1 MEKVEEILQNLVVW
15 LSKATGIS
23 VGLYSLLLTYVT
35 GITFLWSLRWLIL
48 KLVWRQ
54 TEDLQVRYKW
64 RKISGYAAFVLT
76 VLLVGRVLSEGFH
89 SAATFLGLL
98 TAGLAIALKDPLV
111 NLVGWMLIIW
121 RRPFAVGDRIQIGI
135 HAGDVMDLTV
145 FRFTLAEIGNWVHAD
160 QITGRIVHIPNG
172 KVFVEPVAIYSRG
185 MHDFIWNEVAVL
197 VTFESN
203 WKRAKDILNAIAVA
217 HAEHLA
223 KPAERKLKEYAK
235 YYLIVQV
242 AIDLTPRVFTT
253 VEASGILLTVRH
265 VCQSRHR
272 RESTQGI
279 WEDVLDRFAECD
291 DIDFAYPTSRS
302 YSNVTEGKRNRGKT
316 ANICTR
322 PEYRAYQCLSN
333 VELK

>member
-1 MEKVEEILQNLVVW
+1 MEKFEVILQNPVVW

-23 VGLYSLLLTYVT
+23 VGLYSLLLAYVT
-35 GITFLWSLRWLIL
+35 GITFIWSLRWLIL

-54 TEDLQVRYKW
+54 TENLQVRYKW
-64 RKISGYAAFVLT
+64 QKISGYAAFVLT
-76 VLLVGRVLSEGFH
+76 VLLVGRVWFEGFH
-89 SAATFLGLL
+89 SAATYLGLL
-98 TAGLAIALKDPLV
+98 SAGLAIALKDPLV
-111 NLVGWMLIIW
+111 NLVGWMFIIW

-185 MHDFIWNEVAVL
+185 LHDFIWNEVAVL

-203 WKRAKDILNAIAVA
+203 WKRAKDILDEIAVT
-217 HAEHLA
+217 HAGHLA
-223 KPAERKLKEYAK
+223 EPAESKLKEYARDF
-235 YYLIVQV
+235 LIVPV
-242 AIDLTPRVFTT
+242 DLAPRVFTT

-272 RESTQGI
+272 RESTQEI

-302 YSNVTEGKRNRGKT
+302 YNNVTEGKRGIG
-316 ANICTR
+316 AIR
-322 PEYRAYQCLSN
+322 PTCAHDPNTERTN
-333 VELK
+333 V

>member
-1 MEKVEEILQNLVVW
+1 MEKIEVILQNLVVW
-15 LSKATGIS
+15 LNKATGIP
-23 VGLYSLLLTYVT
+23 VGLYNQLFTSLA
-35 GITFLWSLRWLIL
+35 GIAFLWFLRWLIL
-48 KLVWRQ
+48 RWVWRQ
-54 TEDLQVRYKW
+54 TENLQVRYKW
-64 RKISGYAAFVLT
+64 RKISGYAAFVLS
-76 VLLVGRVLSEGFH
+76 VLLVGRILSEGFH

-111 NLVGWMLIIW
+111 SLVGWFFIIW
-121 RRPFAVGDRIQIGI
+121 RRPFKVGDHIQIGI

-172 KVFVEPVAIYSRG
+172 KVFVEPLAIYSRG

-203 WKRAKDILNAIAVA
+203 WKRAKDILNDIAVT
-217 HAEHLA
+217 HAGHLA
-223 KPAERKLKEYAK
+223 EPAESKLKEYARDF
-235 YYLIVQV
+235 LILPVN
-242 AIDLTPRVFTT
+242 LTPSVFTT

-272 RESTQGI
+272 RESTQEI

-291 DIDFAYPTSRS
+291 DINFAYPTTRS
-302 YSNVTEGKRNRGKT
+302 YSNVTEGKRGT
-316 ANICTR
+316 GAMR
-322 PEYRAYQCLSN
+322 PTSTHDPNTEH
-333 VELK
+333 

>member
-1 MEKVEEILQNLVVW
+1 
-15 LSKATGIS
+15 
-23 VGLYSLLLTYVT
+23 LLTYVA
-35 GITFLWSLRWLIL
+35 GITFLWFLRWLIL

-76 VLLVGRVLSEGFH
+76 VLLSGPVLSEGFH
-89 SAATFLGLL
+89 GAATFLGLL

-111 NLVGWMLIIW
+111 NLVGWMFIIW

-172 KVFVEPVAIYSRG
+172 QVFVEPVAIYSRG

-197 VTFESN
+197 ITFESN
-203 WKRAKDILNAIAVA
+203 WKRAKDILNEIAVA

-223 KPAERKLKEYAK
+223 APAERKLKEYARDF
-235 YYLIVQV
+235 LIVPV
-242 AIDLTPRVFTT
+242 DLTPRVFTT

-272 RESTQGI
+272 RESTQEI

-291 DIDFAYPTSRS
+291 DVDFAYPTSRS
-302 YSNVTEGKRNRGKT
+302 YSNVTEGKQGT
-316 ANICTR
+316 GAMR
-322 PEYRAYQCLSN
+322 PT
-333 VELK
+333 

>member
-1 MEKVEEILQNLVVW
+1 MEKVEEIMQNPVEW
-15 LSKATGIS
+15 LNKTTGIS
-23 VGLYSLLLTYVT
+23 VGLYNQLFTSLIGIAFLL
-35 GITFLWSLRWLIL
+35 FLRWLIL

-54 TEDLQVRYKW
+54 TEDLQVRYQW
-64 RKISGYAAFVLT
+64 RKISGYVAYVLA
-76 VLLVGRVLSEGFH
+76 LFLVGRVWFEEFH

-98 TAGLAIALKDPLV
+98 SAGLAIALKDPLV
-111 NLVGWMLIIW
+111 SLVGWFFIIW
-121 RRPFAVGDRIQIGI
+121 RRPFKVGDRIQIGI

-185 MHDFIWNEVAVL
+185 LHDFIWNEVAVL

-203 WKRAKDILNAIAVA
+203 WKRAKDILNEIAVN
-217 HAEHLA
+217 HAGHLA
-223 KPAERKLKEYAK
+223 EPAECKMKEYARDF
-235 YYLIVQV
+235 LIVPV
-242 AIDLTPRVFTT
+242 DLTPRVFTT

-272 RESTQGI
+272 RESTQEI

-291 DIDFAYPTSRS
+291 DVDFAYPTSRS
-302 YSNVTEGKRNRGKT
+302 YSNVTEGKRGTSAKQPASTHDPNTERT
-316 ANICTR
+316 
-322 PEYRAYQCLSN
+322 N
-333 VELK
+333 V